1 MIDAKKILMKVRRQ
15 AAYVNTLEEELR
27 QLRIEAVHLK
37 SPRLGDAVQNNHQSD
52 LAETVERIEEYASKV
67 QTEVDRLIQMKLEAE
82 TLIKTDPDKAR
93 QAVLRR
99 RYFLCQ
105 SWSEIANAM
114 HYGKDH
120 VFRMHRE
127 SLGLLD
133 YFLDG
138 TEHASK

>member
-1 MIDAKKILMKVRRQ
+1 MIDAKEILMKVRRQ

-82 TLIKTDPDKAR
+82 TLIKADPDKAR

-99 RYFLCQ
+99 RYFLRQ
-105 SWSEIANAM
+105 TWAEIADDMKYSRENVL
-114 HYGKDH
+114 K
-120 VFRMHRE
+120 MHRRALRVLE
-127 SLGLLD
+127 A
-133 YFLDG
+133 YVPVRN
-138 TEHASK
+138 ERVH

>member
-1 MIDAKKILMKVRRQ
+1 MIDAKEILMKVRRQ

-82 TLIKTDPDKAR
+82 LLIKADPDKAR

-105 SWSEIANAM
+105 SWAEIANDM
-114 HYGKDH
+114 KYSRENVLK
-120 VFRMHRE
+120 MHRRALQVLE
-127 SLGLLD
+127 A
-133 YFLDG
+133 YVPVRN
-138 TEHASK
+138 ERVH